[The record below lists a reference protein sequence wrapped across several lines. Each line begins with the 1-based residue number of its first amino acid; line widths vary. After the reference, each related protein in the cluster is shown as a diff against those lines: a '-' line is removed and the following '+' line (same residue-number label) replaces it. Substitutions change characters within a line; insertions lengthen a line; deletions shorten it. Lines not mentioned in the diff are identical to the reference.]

1 MTFIREESAF
11 VLPLPK
17 TPIICNT
24 DGRGYWSC
32 EARAVRV
39 NKVVVSIHRAEVDLY
54 KYHPVL
60 YVNVDA
66 YFPKSSWDTN
76 EHGLIYTDRLWL
88 KEFNK
93 AMKGINRL
101 LFGSGIYYTEQGMQ
115 ERDYVSMSM
124 SLTSFPQIKRFDCG
138 LTKIKN
144 LKWLKDEQTIF
155 GGGCCR

>member
-1 MTFIREESAF
+1 MTFIRQESAF

-17 TPIICNT
+17 SPIICNT
-24 DGRGYWSC
+24 DGKGYWSC

-39 NKVVVSIHRAEVDLY
+39 NKVVLSIHRAEVNLY
-54 KYHPVL
+54 RYHPVL

-88 KEFNK
+88 KEFNRKMK
-93 AMKGINRL
+93 AINPL